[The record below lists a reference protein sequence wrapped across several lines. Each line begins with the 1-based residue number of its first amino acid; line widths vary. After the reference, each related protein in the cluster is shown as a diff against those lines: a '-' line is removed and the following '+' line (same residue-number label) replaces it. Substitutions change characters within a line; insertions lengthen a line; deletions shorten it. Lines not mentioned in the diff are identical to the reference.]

1 MDRNPMFQHLLTNI
15 FWPKIFWKKCWNSIA
30 IPWKWTTECFKSDC
44 GHNLWIEMFFEKNE
58 KSELANSNLGENRW
72 KKMKKVNW
80 QTQTW
85 GKTGEK
91 RWRKWKQLTFADCFF
106 GKQSRSK
113 FGFDLT
119 QGIPDLVVFLTFDAI
134 CHQTHF
140 IDGIHV
146 SIFFKEF
153 SSIWAFYSGVCCKSQ

>member
-1 MDRNPMFQHLLTNI
+1 
-15 FWPKIFWKKCWNSIA
+15 
-30 IPWKWTTECFKSDC
+30 
-44 GHNLWIEMFFEKNE
+44 
-58 KSELANSNLGENRW
+58 
-72 KKMKKVNW
+72 MKKVNW

-119 QGIPDLVVFLTFDAI
+119 QGIPNLVVFLTFDAI

-146 SIFFKEF
+146 SFFLKEF
-153 SSIWAFYSGVCCKSQ
+153 SSIWAFYSGVCCKSQWWTRAVHKRKNIKKTCYRDTFSFWTCWHFIKPQGFILYYTCIYIAEICFSVGPPIS